1 MSVWGLCRDEFQA
14 TGGWPHQI
22 YVREGRRM
30 ISDYVV
36 TEQGVAW
43 MWGRDERQQARNL
56 IEHAAHPSVRDDL
69 WEEARA
75 LGLA

>member
-1 MSVWGLCRDEFQA
+1 MVAPGTQVVPIDL
-14 TGGWPHQI
+14 
-22 YVREGRRM
+22 
-30 ISDYVV
+30 V

-43 MWGRDERQQARNL
+43 MWGRSERDQARNL